1 MLVIY
6 CPYCEEMR
14 EEEEFS
20 PQGQAHI
27 QRPLNPEELS
37 DEQWAKYLFFRK
49 NSRGLYHELWLHAHG
64 CRKYFN
70 MTRDTV
76 TYEIMETYK
85 IGVNAS
91 VCAKAENNKNKE
103 NTLSIVGKS

>member
-1 MLVIY
+1 MLLIH

-20 PQGQAHI
+20 PAGQAHI
-27 QRPLNPEELS
+27 ERPLHPEDIS
-37 DEQWAKYLFFRK
+37 DEQWAHYLFFRK
-49 NSRGLYHELWLHAHG
+49 NPRGLHHEMWLHAAG

-70 MTRDTV
+70 ATRNTV

-85 IGVNAS
+85 MGQAPGVTAS
-91 VCAKAENNKNKE
+91 EE
-103 NTLSIVGKS
+103 GQS